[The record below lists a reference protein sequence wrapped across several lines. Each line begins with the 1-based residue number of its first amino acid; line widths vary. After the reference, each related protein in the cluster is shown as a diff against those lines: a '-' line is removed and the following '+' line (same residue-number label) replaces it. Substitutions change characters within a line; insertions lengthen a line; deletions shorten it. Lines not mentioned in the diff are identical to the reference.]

1 MLADLFKGD
10 NADTSDEEACED
22 ASEVDKEYQQPYWLD
37 SRSLHGHQALTKQ
50 THHALLDVRTR
61 KPFECS
67 EESPPNRVIAR
78 RLSVQPLLNVHED
91 IITITR
97 FRCLYTNKNKITTLH
112 TWSVCTSQARTF
124 TACIQC
130 LFRVDTQSSQIN
142 ANDTRWK
149 IGFAFYLNTPH
160 YLIVQLNC
168 SSPLWPQQQMLIK
181 IYIYSYFK
189 WVHCKYVKAALSVQI
204 KASYSPY
211 YIFLALS
218 LWIFLL

>member
-1 MLADLFKGD
+1 MWRCQWSGQRIPITILTGQPVITW
-10 NADTSDEEACED
+10 TSSPNQTNTPCL
-22 ASEVDKEYQQPYWLD
+22 VRRKNKETLYC
-37 SRSLHGHQALTKQ
+37 K
-50 THHALLDVRTR
+50 
-61 KPFECS
+61 CS

-78 RLSVQPLLNVHED
+78 RLSVRPLLNVHEE
-91 IITITR
+91 INTITR

-181 IYIYSYFK
+181 NYIYSYFK